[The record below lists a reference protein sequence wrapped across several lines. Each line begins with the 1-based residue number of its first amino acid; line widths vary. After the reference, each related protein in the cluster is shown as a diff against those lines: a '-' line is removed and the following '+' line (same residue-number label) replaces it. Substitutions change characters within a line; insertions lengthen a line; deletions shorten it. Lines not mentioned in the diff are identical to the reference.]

1 MIQNTMILTKSHHT
15 LNLSKIFNYFIHYI
29 KNKSTRI
36 GTKSNLRGLRRQPTA
51 ANRASSAAACGGG
64 MREREI
70 KERIERRRKKGH
82 DAIHICH
89 SHANLTLSRANLT
102 LSHATCSGVT
112 SDHAAQ
118 VSWAVSHVTT
128 GGVT

>member
-1 MIQNTMILTKSHHT
+1 MILTKSHHT

-29 KNKSTRI
+29 KNKSTQI

-51 ANRASSAAACGGG
+51 ANQASSAAACVGGT
-64 MREREI
+64 REREI
-70 KERIERRRKKGH
+70 KERIERRRRKKGH
-82 DAIHICH
+82 DAIHICP

-102 LSHATCSGVT
+102 LSHAACSGVT
-112 SDHAAQ
+112 SGHAAQ